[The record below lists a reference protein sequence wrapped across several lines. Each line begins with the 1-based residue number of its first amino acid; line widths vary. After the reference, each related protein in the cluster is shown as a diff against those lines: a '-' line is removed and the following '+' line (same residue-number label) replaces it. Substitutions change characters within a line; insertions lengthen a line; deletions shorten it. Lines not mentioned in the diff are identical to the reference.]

1 MIQFSVE
8 RKSIQMTVGSQ
19 KSVTMTIAS
28 QKSIKMTVEKAVAI
42 GISGRTYEGSY
53 EVTPTVEGHT
63 METKEKYMKDD
74 VTIHPIPYFSV
85 GNNSGGNTVFI
96 GSEVLIYGNQ

>member
-1 MIQFSVE
+1 MIQF
-8 RKSIQMTVGSQ
+8 KIANKPITMTVNPQ
-19 KSVTMTIAS
+19 KSVQM
-28 QKSIKMTVEKAVAI
+28 KVEKAATV
-42 GISGRTYEGSY
+42 GISSRTYEGSY
-53 EVTPTVEGHT
+53 EVIPTVDGQM

-96 GSEVLIYGNQ
+96 GSEVLITNV